1 MKKLTFFT
9 FSVIALTIFLFAP
22 RTSWAIPSFARQT
35 GFACNTCHYQ
45 HYPALN
51 AFGRNF
57 KAKGFTM
64 VGGQSLVEGDILSLP
79 ATLNAS
85 VVTKIRFQK
94 TDGEMDN
101 SGTNKGEFQFPDE
114 AALFLGGRV
123 GTHIGFLLEGQLA
136 DAGSSTFAN
145 FKMPVG
151 MDIRTVHVSVTP
163 FTTDGMGPQFGFE
176 LLNTGAVRNVRVLEH
191 RKGISA
197 LQFVGLQHA
206 AQGFTFAAYHNTGYV
221 NYTVWQPETGAS
233 DSGPFLHYVRVV
245 GTHNLFGWDMAAG
258 GQAWLGSTKLGSGTR
273 EKAEGWALDAQAQ
286 GIILNMPLGVY
297 LSYAEAQGT
306 NTNEPMNIFNSNSGD
321 ARAWSILTELGVLP
335 NRVTLAAAYRTGNT
349 GATGPSEK
357 SAVTLGVTFLVTQ
370 NFELQ
375 LNHTLNSGD
384 FFNVPANNELSNGDQ
399 LTTAMIFAAF

>member
-1 MKKLTFFT
+1 MKKSVFFT
-9 FSVIALTIFLFAP
+9 FSVIVLTIFSFAP
-22 RTSWAIPSFARQT
+22 RASWAIPSFARQT

-51 AFGRNF
+51 AFGRAF

-64 VGGQSLVEGDILSLP
+64 VGGQSLVEGDFLSLP

-114 AALFLGGRV
+114 AALFLAGRV
-123 GTHIGFLLEGQLA
+123 GTHIGFLLEGQLK

-145 FKMPVG
+145 FKLPIG
-151 MDIRTVHVSVTP
+151 MDISSAHVSITP

-176 LLNTGAVRNVRVLEH
+176 ILNTGAVRNIRVLEH

-206 AQGFTFAAYHNTGYV
+206 AQGFAFVAYHNTGYI
-221 NYTVWQPETGAS
+221 NYTLWQPETGTS
-233 DSGPFLHYVRVV
+233 DSGPFLHYVRVA
-245 GTHNLFGWDMAAG
+245 GTHTLFGWDLAAG
-258 GQAWLGSTKLGSGTR
+258 GQVWLGTTKLGTGTR

-286 GIILNMPLGVY
+286 GRVFNMPLGVY
-297 LSYAEAQGT
+297 LTYAKAQAT
-306 NTNEPMNIFNSNSGD
+306 KSDKPMNIFNANPGD
-321 ARAWSILTELGVLP
+321 ARAWAILAELGVLP
-335 NRVTLAAAYRTGNT
+335 ERVTLAAGYRTGST
-349 GATGPSEK
+349 GALGPSEQ
-357 SAVTLGVTFLVTQ
+357 SAVTLGMTFLVAQ